1 MKLSLVTLAVALAC
15 LQSALAEPDIT
26 GKPSEIAA
34 FLETK
39 AKTAAVA
46 GEAEIK
52 VPVEKA
58 VASLRIVSEHRSFAE
73 ALQRNNELRA
83 NIVSALK
90 RSGIPE
96 DQLKGARFSSTPNY
110 SVFNDK
116 AKSYRIENL
125 IRVTVTDDK
134 EFLAVATTVDSLPDV
149 HFAGIEPEP
158 GDIALHKK
166 KALEA
171 ALKNATER
179 RALIEQGTGLVLK
192 PDSVTG
198 ISVSLGYPEHMR
210 LRYGSSSMERKPA
223 QTSSS
228 SFSQEPSPLA
238 GGLGEFVVTAAV
250 TVTCKV
256 TAP

>member
-1 MKLSLVTLAVALAC
+1 MKPALVILAVALVC
-15 LQSALAEPDIT
+15 LQAAGAEPDIT
-26 GKPSEIAA
+26 GKPAELAA

-39 AKTAAVA
+39 AKTVAVA

-52 VPVEKA
+52 VPVDKA
-58 VASLRIVSEHRSFAE
+58 MASLRIVSEHRSFAE

-83 NIVSALK
+83 NVVSALK

-110 SVFNDK
+110 SVFSDK
-116 AKSYRIENL
+116 AKSYRVENL

-134 EFLAVATTVDSLPDV
+134 EFLAVATTVDSLADV

-171 ALKNATER
+171 ALKNASER
-179 RALIEQGTGLVLK
+179 RTLIEQGTGLVLK
-192 PDSVTG
+192 ADSVTG
-198 ISVSLGYPEHMR
+198 INIGLGYPEHMR
-210 LRYGSSSMERKPA
+210 LRYGSSSMGRAPA

-228 SFSQEPSPLA
+228 SFSPEPSPLA
-238 GGLGEFVVTAAV
+238 GGLGEFVVTATV
-250 TVTCKV
+250 TVTCKA
-256 TAP
+256 TSP